1 MPESDTSIDS
11 DFSDFIE
18 DRDLSFDP
26 NLRYK
31 LTEIASG
38 RVAIPADSEL
48 NWTSSLHFVGRFWVI
63 PSLTDEPEIVSYRL
77 AFNEAERLD
86 DLYLD
91 LHPSL
96 SFESCWRLLQSGD
109 QHLTPHQRTF
119 VEGRSSNDWP
129 RGHVVYDPHVRTW
142 LVRIAPDLL
151 DDDETL
157 LAARRRFT
165 IDPARCMVVGDE
177 HLN

>member
-26 NLRYK
+26 NLHYK

-48 NWTSSLHFVGRFWVI
+48 NWTSSFHFVGRFWVI

-77 AFNEAERLD
+77 AFSEAERLD

-96 SFESCWRLLQSGD
+96 SF
-109 QHLTPHQRTF
+109 
-119 VEGRSSNDWP
+119 
-129 RGHVVYDPHVRTW
+129 
-142 LVRIAPDLL
+142 
-151 DDDETL
+151 
-157 LAARRRFT
+157 
-165 IDPARCMVVGDE
+165 
-177 HLN
+177 